1 MKAPV
6 FLREPSKILSFV
18 FNNAYP
24 YALFGTFGRQ
34 KYTSSY
40 ISTALAYSPSGIGQT
55 YPLLERDLNSC
66 FASSTRAGVS
76 KSSTVAAA
84 NTFAARSIPLW
95 PIEDLPRETFCQE

>member
-24 YALFGTFGRQ
+24 YLLFGTFGRQ

-40 ISTALAYSPSGIGQT
+40 ISTALAYSSAGIGQT
-55 YPLLERDLNSC
+55 
-66 FASSTRAGVS
+66 
-76 KSSTVAAA
+76 
-84 NTFAARSIPLW
+84 
-95 PIEDLPRETFCQE
+95 